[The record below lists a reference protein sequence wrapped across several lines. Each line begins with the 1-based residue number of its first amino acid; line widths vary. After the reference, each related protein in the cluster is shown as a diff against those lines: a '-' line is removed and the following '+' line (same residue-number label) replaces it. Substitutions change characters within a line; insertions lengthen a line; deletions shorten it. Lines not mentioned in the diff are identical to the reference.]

1 MRKVLVGLL
10 LLALSS
16 LVSSFG
22 FAPSFSL
29 LRSSVPG
36 STLVS
41 QPSPL
46 LASRSLVRLASP
58 PALSSLKAVVSED
71 KRLELTLGELVK
83 TLVSTCKIGTLATTL
98 PLREDDDG
106 VHRFGPQS
114 PGTIE
119 KWDKD
124 GKEYPFG
131 TLVSYLLNS
140 EGVPVMLLANNA
152 AHTRNIASNNRV
164 ALYAQNPESTG
175 QKGARATLV
184 GDIVKIE
191 ESAELQE
198 CKEAYAEMFPDQALP
213 LQDERFEKFF
223 SMYRIDVKDIY
234 YVSGFGVMST
244 WVTPEEFLRAQADPL
259 ADFANDL
266 IKEWNGSHEKDYASV
281 AKAFFQED
289 LAFDTIE
296 EPRITFVD
304 RFGVNFRFK
313 FGIDAGDGKAQKY
326 NFREYR
332 IGFRVPAFN
341 REEAQSAMFK
351 VFQEAWEKNEGY
363 LGPDEDESQRRL
375 LLKRDDIDFSSG
387 ASPRN
392 VA

>member
-1 MRKVLVGLL
+1 MGRVLL
-10 LLALSS
+10 LLLLTSSSS

-22 FAPSFSL
+22 FAPSLSL
-29 LRSSVPG
+29 FRSPAIRHSS
-36 STLVS
+36 STS
-41 QPSPL
+41 HPPS
-46 LASRSLVRLASP
+46 LAPTPMRLTPAT
-58 PALSSLKAVVSED
+58 ALSSLKAVVSED

-114 PGTIE
+114 PGTVE

-131 TLVSYLLNS
+131 TLVSYVLNS
-140 EGVPVMLLANNA
+140 DGWPVMLLANNA
-152 AHTRNIASNNRV
+152 AHTRNINSNNRV
-164 ALYAQNPESTG
+164 ALYCQNQDSTG

-191 ESAELQE
+191 DQDELSKMRESYTEV
-198 CKEAYAEMFPDQALP
+198 FPDQALP
-213 LQDERFEKFF
+213 LQDDRFEKFF
-223 SMYRIDVKDIY
+223 SLYKIEVKDIY

-244 WVTPEEFLRAQADPL
+244 WVTPDEFLKAQADPL

-266 IKEWNGSHEKDYASV
+266 VREWNENHAKDYVSV
-281 AKAFFQED
+281 ARAFFQEE
-289 LAFDTIE
+289 LGFDVVE
-296 EPRITFVD
+296 EPRLTFVD

-313 FGIDAGDGKAQKY
+313 FGIPTEDGQPQKY

-363 LGPDEDESQRRL
+363 LADDEAGGRHRL
-375 LLKRDDIDFSSG
+375 LLKRDDIDFTST
-387 ASPRN
+387 ASPNN
-392 VA
+392 VT